1 MIMGDIGASKNGYQG
16 VGGEWLGKM
25 GEWRMDWA
33 RRTCVALASTLVC
46 FLLSPTGRRPSR
58 ACARFPGVLEGSRS

>member
-33 RRTCVALASTLVC
+33 WRTCVALSS
-46 FLLSPTGRRPSR
+46 SPGMLPSVSYR
-58 ACARFPGVLEGSRS
+58 

>member
-1 MIMGDIGASKNGYQG
+1 MIMGDIGTSKNGYQG

-33 RRTCVALASTLVC
+33 WRTCVALAS
-46 FLLSPTGRRPSR
+46 SPGMLPSVSYR
-58 ACARFPGVLEGSRS
+58 